1 MVAKGNIA
9 KRGVNEASSSYN
21 PTKKMKGEKEFTML
35 NIDGVAIKMQG
46 AHFEGKVMNRYGSW
60 NHGKSTYKCLW
71 ADVVGHEGF

>member
-9 KRGVNEASSSYN
+9 KRGANEASSSYN

-35 NIDGVAIKMQG
+35 SIDDVAIKMQS

-60 NHGKSTYKCLW
+60 NHKKSTYKCFQ
-71 ADVVGHEGF
+71 ADVVEHEGF